1 MSQLLS
7 ELPVGAK
14 IKDPDSTF
22 NGVPVVWLVGEHGHY
37 GSGQTVLISEKVLQF
52 MPFDAIEASGGASS
66 RNSYGNSNYPVSN
79 IDQWLNSEGAAS
91 SWFSA
96 QHTYDQAPSNAN
108 VRSNYNEY
116 DNKPGFLNGFSTRFK
131 NALIAAS
138 LPYKQPANE
147 GGNVTT
153 VSRKVFLPSAE
164 EIGGSVNSEGSVIS
178 YFSAGVAGAYPTSQ
192 AVSNAEYSNSSY
204 ISTSVMAYYWLRT
217 CYNNYTGYVQKYNTS
232 APSPYYNVYS
242 NIVYNNTYSFN
253 GTYQGV
259 RPLVNLSSSIQV
271 SDTADSD
278 GVYEIIWNTAPT
290 MEDIPALG
298 EQKNTPFS
306 IAYSVSDIDGDSLT
320 VTATLNGSAIYT
332 KSNVSSGST
341 GNIQITKT
349 MIDNYGVVGTNTIK
363 VTVSDG
369 IASVSKT
376 TTFERNQTEL
386 IVQGAEIISYDEMP
400 KEMGVRLVAN
410 VPDGAAMYVF
420 CCNNGNDINPT
431 WEDCTEET
439 LNREMH
445 TFTNASKTA
454 EKWGVNIRIVIQKGT
469 ATEKATISGFGGVV

>member
-7 ELPVGAK
+7 KLPVGAK

-22 NGVPVVWLVGEHGHY
+22 NGVPVIWLVGEHGHY

-52 MPFDAIEASGGASS
+52 MPFDAKEASGGASN

-79 IDQWLNSEGAAS
+79 IDQWLNSDKAAGA
-91 SWFSA
+91 WFTA
-96 QHTYDQAPSNAN
+96 QHSYDQIPSASN
-108 VRSNYNEY
+108 VYESRNEY
-116 DNKPGFLNGFSTRFK
+116 DNKPGFLNGFSTKFK

-138 LPYKQPANE
+138 LPYKQPTNE
-147 GGNVTT
+147 GETTIT

-164 EIGGSVNSEGSVIS
+164 EIGGSVHSEGSIIA
-178 YFSAGVAGAYPTSQ
+178 YFDAGVAGAYPTSQ
-192 AVSNAEYSNSSY
+192 AVANADYSNSDY

-217 CYNNYTGYVQKYNTS
+217 FYNNYAGYVQKYNTS
-232 APSPYYNVYS
+232 APSPYYN
-242 NIVYNNTYSFN
+242 TSFNYYYTRSYN

-298 EQKNTPFS
+298 EQKNTPFN

-349 MIDNYGVVGTNTIK
+349 MIDNYGIVGINTVK